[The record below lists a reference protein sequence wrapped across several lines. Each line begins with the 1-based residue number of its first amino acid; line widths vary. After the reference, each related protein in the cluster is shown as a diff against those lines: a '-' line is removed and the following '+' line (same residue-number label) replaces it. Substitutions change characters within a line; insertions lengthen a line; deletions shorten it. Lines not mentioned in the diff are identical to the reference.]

1 MDQAFERFN
10 LTAGK
15 LVVRFIEF
23 EETNDPT
30 LVTAKLILA
39 KAE

>member
-1 MDQAFERFN
+1 M
-10 LTAGK
+10 TAGK

-30 LVTAKLILA
+30 MVTAKLVLA